1 MGSTFEK
8 EFIACPFWFFLL
20 HNSSN
25 RLQQNDFIAG
35 MDVVKINVLYCFS
48 EPSLSNEASM
58 SVSGCPG
65 KHRVVFKH

>member
-8 EFIACPFWFFLL
+8 EFIACPFWFSLL

-25 RLQQNDFIAG
+25 RLRQNDCVAG
-35 MDVVKINVLYCFS
+35 MDLVKCSLLFFES
-48 EPSLSNEASM
+48 SLSNETSM